1 MTGAR
6 VRRLRWIPLGFVAAF
21 LLSGCQL
28 YLVAHTSPG
37 TAQDQHAILAPTDHT
52 QLATDFTSVDVTIQ
66 LPEIVAVQPPL
77 PCCRPRT
84 TWRVDI
90 ETGSQAVIADITGL
104 FTVDGRTARATLP
117 RGIFLPGVTYIVST
131 WNTLTP
137 DGLDTDR
144 RRIALSW
151 EPAVDVSRAS
161 RCETLGQARC
171 MLPFPSDR
179 FTVADDATDTGLR
192 VHFDAASL
200 PANTQGVHIDPSAWN
215 RSDGFSPGA
224 QILVEVP
231 GLDLGR
237 TDEPR
242 IDALADSQAVG
253 KAVQIGRAHV

>member
-179 FTVADDATDTGLR
+179 FTVADEASEQRLASGLAR
-192 VHFDAASL
+192 IL
-200 PANTQGVHIDPSAWN
+200 PGVP
-215 RSDGFSPGA
+215 
-224 QILVEVP
+224 V
-231 GLDLGR
+231 
-237 TDEPR
+237 
-242 IDALADSQAVG
+242 VG
-253 KAVQIGRAHV
+253 EEEIGRAHV